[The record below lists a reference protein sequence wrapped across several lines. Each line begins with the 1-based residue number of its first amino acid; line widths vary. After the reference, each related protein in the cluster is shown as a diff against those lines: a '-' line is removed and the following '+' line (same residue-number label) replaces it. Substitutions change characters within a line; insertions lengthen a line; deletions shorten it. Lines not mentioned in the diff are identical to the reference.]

1 MPHKKGHTKITKS
14 DMMNKKILDKMNPEM
29 IMKYLLKFGL
39 IDPKKDFKYG
49 GSVQKKAPVKS
60 VTYKKGG
67 VVKARDGV
75 LVNRQT
81 DKKIDRGLRLAALK
95 KNSDLAKSSLK
106 KLQSKNLAKKKP
118 TSSNKSTPTKKGRL
132 GRKR

>member
-14 DMMNKKILDKMNPEM
+14 DMMNKKILDKMNPET

-67 VVKARDGV
+67 AV
-75 LVNRQT
+75 
-81 DKKIDRGLRLAALK
+81 K
-95 KNSDLAKSSLK
+95 KNIGAMDYRKGAMVM
-106 KLQSKNLAKKKP
+106 
-118 TSSNKSTPTKKGRL
+118 STTDSR
-132 GRKR
+132 RK